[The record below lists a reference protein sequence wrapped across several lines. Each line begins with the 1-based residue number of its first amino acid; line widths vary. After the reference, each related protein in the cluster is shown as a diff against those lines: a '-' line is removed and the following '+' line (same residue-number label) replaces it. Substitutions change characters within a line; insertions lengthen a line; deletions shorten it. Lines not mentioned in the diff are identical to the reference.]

1 MINIIS
7 IPYTGTHFIKN
18 LLESAGLKVR
28 ARHVEA
34 WEPTPDL
41 IIAPIRNPLDV
52 YISWISN
59 ERDQDFFKK
68 WKDFNKMFEEQ
79 NLFILP
85 IDTEDRDCY
94 LAELSSVLGVKLKT
108 DWKPINQ
115 KVRRG
120 VETVDLSEVYSLP
133 VVRKFYNTNITRDE
147 AEKIV
152 RQVMQSH
159 AGEKLAPNLFK
170 ESVDE
175 LMREAN
181 A

>member
-85 IDTEDRDCY
+85 LDTEDRDDY
-94 LAELSSVLGVKLKT
+94 LAEL
-108 DWKPINQ
+108 
-115 KVRRG
+115 
-120 VETVDLSEVYSLP
+120 
-133 VVRKFYNTNITRDE
+133 
-147 AEKIV
+147 A
-152 RQVMQSH
+152 
-159 AGEKLAPNLFK
+159 AC
-170 ESVDE
+170 
-175 LMREAN
+175 
-181 A
+181 